1 MKIVFKS
8 YYLNFIQRSIKSSIK
23 NFQLIENNNSD
34 NIILQFAE
42 SKKENEYILDF
53 QFPLT
58 PIQAFGIAISS
69 IQNKLLC

>member
-8 YYLNFIQRSIKSSIK
+8 YYLNFIQRSIKSSVK
-23 NFQLIENNNSD
+23 NFQLVDKNNID
-34 NIILQFAE
+34 NILLQFGE

-58 PIQAFGIAISS
+58 PIQAFGIALSS